1 MALGTIRAIRQP
13 VSFTDRTEL
22 VRYIDVDQ
30 RLNGN
35 RPAPVAFL
43 ANPGQSHLS
52 VNSLAI
58 ESMKEIATY
67 YAVALQSGASP
78 VAVGKHKLASYNDA
92 ARKGGVMLRYDGD
105 SSGWVFLDA
114 DDTTKPAYRHRPV
127 SSTGDRPGSSSHCG
141 FECVRVLDE
150 LNAHKVARRL
160 AQAKFHLISI

>member
-1 MALGTIRAIRQP
+1 MALGTISATRQL
-13 VSFTDRTEL
+13 VDFTDRTEL

-30 RLNGN
+30 RLKGN

-43 ANPGQSHLS
+43 ANPDESYLS
-52 VNSLAI
+52 INSLAI
-58 ESMKEIATY
+58 ESMKAIATY
-67 YAVALQSGASP
+67 YAVALQSGPGP
-78 VAVGKHKLASYNDA
+78 VAAAKHKLATYNDA
-92 ARKGGVMLRYDGD
+92 ARNGGVALRYEGG
-105 SSGWVFLDA
+105 SAGWVFVDA

-127 SSTGDRPGSSSHCG
+127 SSTGDRPASPSHCG

>member
-67 YAVALQSGASP
+67 YAVALPEWSESG
-78 VAVGKHKLASYNDA
+78 
-92 ARKGGVMLRYDGD
+92 
-105 SSGWVFLDA
+105 
-114 DDTTKPAYRHRPV
+114 
-127 SSTGDRPGSSSHCG
+127 
-141 FECVRVLDE
+141 
-150 LNAHKVARRL
+150 RRWE
-160 AQAKFHLISI
+160 AQIGIV